1 MINAAPSLSV
11 SRHPGTAA
19 AHAPRDKAGTQP
31 SSALKGAT
39 LAERA
44 SAGAEPA
51 VILYFD
57 KQRLARDCI
66 SEQLAIHLPEWTIEP
81 LASVCELRED
91 QDWSRASLVIFNT
104 HGESLRNADVAGEI
118 AMIARAAAGSSLVI
132 MSDLDDATE
141 VLLAAQFGARGYL
154 PAGLPFRQVMAA
166 IRFINEGGTYIPVC
180 VLAASSELQRTSPA
194 KPMDERGQPIEFS
207 PRQIQVLER
216 LQQGKQNKII
226 AYELGMCESTVKVH
240 IRHIMRKLNARN
252 RTQVVVL
259 TENLGIR
266 PARALAA

>member
-11 SRHPGTAA
+11 YRYPETAA
-19 AHAPRDKAGTQP
+19 ARALRDKAGTQQ
-31 SSALKGAT
+31 SSARRGAA

-118 AMIARAAAGSSLVI
+118 AMIARAAAGSSRLSLEPRAI
-132 MSDLDDATE
+132 YRLACRSD
-141 VLLAAQFGARGYL
+141 
-154 PAGLPFRQVMAA
+154 
-166 IRFINEGGTYIPVC
+166 
-180 VLAASSELQRTSPA
+180 
-194 KPMDERGQPIEFS
+194 K
-207 PRQIQVLER
+207 
-216 LQQGKQNKII
+216 
-226 AYELGMCESTVKVH
+226 
-240 IRHIMRKLNARN
+240 
-252 RTQVVVL
+252 
-259 TENLGIR
+259 
-266 PARALAA
+266 

>member
-1 MINAAPSLSV
+1 ML
-11 SRHPGTAA
+11 
-19 AHAPRDKAGTQP
+19 
-31 SSALKGAT
+31 
-39 LAERA
+39 
-44 SAGAEPA
+44 
-51 VILYFD
+51 LYID

-91 QDWSRASLVIFNT
+91 EDWSRASLVIFNT
-104 HGESLRNADVAGEI
+104 HGESLRNADVAGEM
-118 AMIARAAAGSSLVI
+118 AMIAKAAAGSSLVI

-141 VLLAAQFGARGYL
+141 VLLAAQLGARGYL

-194 KPMDERGQPIEFS
+194 QPMDERGKPIEFS

-252 RTQVVVL
+252 RTQVVLL
-259 TENLGIR
+259 TNKMHSGS
-266 PARALAA
+266 AVALAEHAA